1 MNYPSAQTTQ
11 ALTLHLSTITHANS
25 SRDDYAPL
33 AQSPASSISVL
44 AFYLE

>member
-11 ALTLHLSTITHANS
+11 ALTLHLSIITNSNS
-25 SRDDYAPL
+25 SRDDCAPL
-33 AQSPASSISVL
+33 AQLPASSISAL